1 MLSNH
6 EWELLDKL
14 IILLMSFEKEMC
26 KFSGRIYVTLS
37 RMILTIKELIFNLT
51 GDFLLDNMT
60 DFLYEDNEIIDTLTI
75 ESNDKEVISNFT
87 NKKISIKELLNTLKV
102 LNKVK
107 DNIYNALIFYQNISN
122 KLSLMAAFLDFHY
135 KNLNFV

>member
-107 DNIYNALIFYQNISN
+107 DNIYNALIFY
-122 KLSLMAAFLDFHY
+122 
-135 KNLNFV
+135 